1 MYPRRGRLSQ
11 CAKDAC
17 LPEIIE
23 TSAWFR
29 GHWFDGV
36 QRDRLRAVTESI
48 RGNVHVLQHGEVEIA
63 KWRARRRRAYRRVL
77 HASRCAASQ
86 ETRRTMG
93 VISSA
98 IAQRLSVPMTEIA
111 HH

>member
-48 RGNVHVLQHGEVEIA
+48 RGNVHVLQHGEVKIA
-63 KWRARRRRAYRRVL
+63 QWRASRRRSYRRVL
-77 HASRCAASQ
+77 HASRCAAS
-86 ETRRTMG
+86 ENDWKVVM
-93 VISSA
+93 VMA
-98 IAQRLSVPMTEIA
+98 IAVRNRSAV
-111 HH
+111 HHHG